1 MILAINWPHVWMVT
15 GVGFCMVIALL
26 VVLIFILKLLGS
38 VISGAV
44 KAPKADV
51 PKAAALAAALA
62 GCGSQ
67 AAAPAAD
74 AAAPAATVVSSADDD
89 LAAIAMALHLYFNG
103 VHDVEPTEIHIK
115 RVERSGWNSKLYGM
129 NNLDR

>member
-26 VVLIFILKLLGS
+26 VILIFILKLLGS

-44 KAPKADV
+44 KAPKADA
-51 PKAAALAAALA
+51 PKAAA
-62 GCGSQ
+62 
-67 AAAPAAD
+67 P
-74 AAAPAATVVSSADDD
+74 AAAPAATTISSADDD

-115 RVERSGWNSKLYGM
+115 RVECSGWNSKLYGM
-129 NNLDR
+129 NNLHR

>member
-1 MILAINWPHVWMVT
+1 MVT

-38 VISGAV
+38 VVSGAV
-44 KAPKADV
+44 KAPKADA
-51 PKAAALAAALA
+51 PKAAPAPAV
-62 GCGSQ
+62 Q
-67 AAAPAAD
+67 AAPAA
-74 AAAPAATVVSSADDD
+74 ATTSADDD

-115 RVERSGWNSKLYGM
+115 RVERSGWNSLRKILLLGVQSFV
-129 NNLDR
+129 

>member
-1 MILAINWPHVWMVT
+1 
-15 GVGFCMVIALL
+15 MVIALL

-44 KAPKADV
+44 KAPKADA
-51 PKAAALAAALA
+51 PKAAA
-62 GCGSQ
+62 
-67 AAAPAAD
+67 P
-74 AAAPAATVVSSADDD
+74 AAAPAATAISSADDD

-129 NNLDR
+129 NNLHR

>member
-1 MILAINWPHVWMVT
+1 
-15 GVGFCMVIALL
+15 MVIALL

-44 KAPKADV
+44 KAPKAAQ
-51 PKAAALAAALA
+51 PKAV
-62 GCGSQ
+62 
-67 AAAPAAD
+67 AAPAAQS
-74 AAAPAATVVSSADDD
+74 APAEASADDD

-129 NNLDR
+129 NNLHR

>member
-1 MILAINWPHVWMVT
+1 
-15 GVGFCMVIALL
+15 MVIALL

-44 KAPKADV
+44 KAPKADA
-51 PKAAALAAALA
+51 PKAA
-62 GCGSQ
+62 S
-67 AAAPAAD
+67 APAAQT
-74 AAAPAATVVSSADDD
+74 APAAASASADDD

-115 RVERSGWNSKLYGM
+115 RTERSGWSSKLYGM
-129 NNLDR
+129 NNLHR

>member
-44 KAPKADV
+44 KAPKADA
-51 PKAAALAAALA
+51 PKAAA
-62 GCGSQ
+62 
-67 AAAPAAD
+67 P
-74 AAAPAATVVSSADDD
+74 AAAPAATAISSADDD

>member
-1 MILAINWPHVWMVT
+1 MILTIDWPHVWMVT

-26 VVLIFILKLLGS
+26 VVLTFILKLLGA
-38 VISGAV
+38 VVSGAV
-44 KAPKADV
+44 KAPKADAS
-51 PKAAALAAALA
+51 K
-62 GCGSQ
+62 
-67 AAAPAAD
+67 AAPAP
-74 AAAPAATVVSSADDD
+74 AAQTAPAASTASADDD

-129 NNLDR
+129 NNLHR